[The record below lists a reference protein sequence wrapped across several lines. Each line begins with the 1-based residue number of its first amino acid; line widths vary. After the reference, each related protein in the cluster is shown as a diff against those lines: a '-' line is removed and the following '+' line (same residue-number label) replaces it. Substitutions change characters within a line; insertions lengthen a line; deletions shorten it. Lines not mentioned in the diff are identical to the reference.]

1 MIAALALL
9 MLCCSLAG
17 AADLKRGDT
26 TLAVRR
32 DGCGLIDAVVFKG
45 RPIVRAA
52 KGFAGASITLAPA
65 GSGSIDSLFPHRAAT
80 TLRATVAE
88 LAVQE
93 NTLTISGAYSDGK
106 TTLPFTRTLRLSAD
120 GRTLTVREETD
131 FSRLPGGLLVVE
143 HALAL
148 PLVVCKDEHDRM
160 LAFGGARRA
169 ELWRMDMNDERRR
182 NQLISCS
189 RAFRPYW
196 DIGGVLQL
204 HGAYR
209 IWRANHANTMA
220 YPIEDGRGAP
230 GWADYS
236 EPDWGITAAVV
247 EPSAFTPWAIQID
260 ARKGILTIAP
270 HPASQMPVAGPDRG
284 KRFFAFTLTFHE
296 TSWPAALPCELS
308 LARYRE
314 LLAYLNQ
321 GGRFTHLD
329 YACNRIGVMAPGGPK
344 TPAQL
349 DDVFRRLV
357 LKERVQPSVVLRLY
371 YRGDA
376 WRMSGLVQAVL
387 GKRVPRDAPLA
398 TWEPVAKAFLDKVRA
413 GGLPRAPGR

>member
-1 MIAALALL
+1 ML
-9 MLCCSLAG
+9 MLCCSLSR

-26 TLAVRR
+26 TLSVRR
-32 DGCGLIDAVVFKG
+32 DGCGLIEAVTVKG
-45 RPIVRAA
+45 RPVVRAA

-65 GSGSIDSLFPHRAAT
+65 GHGTVDSLFPHRAAT
-80 TLRATVAE
+80 TLRAT
-88 LAVQE
+88 LAKLEAQGD
-93 NTLTISGAYSDGK
+93 TLTVEGAYADGK
-106 TTLPFTRTLRLSAD
+106 ATLPFTRTLRLSAD

-131 FSRLPGGLLVVE
+131 FSRLPDGLLVAG

-196 DIGGVLQL
+196 DVGGVLQL
-204 HGAYR
+204 HDAYR
-209 IWRANHANTMA
+209 IWRANHADTMA
-220 YPIEDGRGAP
+220 YPVEDGRGAP

-247 EPSAFTPWAIQID
+247 EPEALTPWAIGID
-260 ARKGILTIAP
+260 ARKGVLTVAP
-270 HPASQMPVAGPDRG
+270 HPASQMPVAGRDRG
-284 KRFFAFTLTFHE
+284 KRSFAFALTFHE
-296 TSWPAALPCELS
+296 TSWPAALPCELP

-314 LLAYLNQ
+314 LLGWLNQ

-329 YACNRIGVMAPGGPK
+329 YACNRIGIMAPGGPK

-398 TWEPVAKAFLDKVRA
+398 TWEPIAKAFLDKVRKD
-413 GGLPRAPGR
+413 GLPAPR